1 LKETKWHGNLIVR
14 NQPKPFLKDLRMNG
28 WHEDFEDET
37 IPVEIFEVDPRDL
50 IDPEE
55 FQKWAEEEE
64 TSQEKLLAN

>member
-1 LKETKWHGNLIVR
+1 
-14 NQPKPFLKDLRMNG
+14 MNG